1 MKLAA
6 ISFQIL
12 DNKSTGICSKLIY
25 CATCFKDLQ
34 ENVNQQNTPYETPMS
49 LTAWETSIGI
59 VCVEIK

>member
-12 DNKSTGICSKLIY
+12 GNKSTGIYSKLIY

-34 ENVNQQNTPYETPMS
+34 ENVNQQNTP
-49 LTAWETSIGI
+49 L
-59 VCVEIK
+59 